1 MVIAAEGARA
11 CAALAAGFSIA
22 SSSLPVSVERSGCGC
37 CAGTAVNSAASA
49 VSSAART
56 ISSAARAIS
65 SAACASAAGEIAPV
79 IKRSAPGVVPAMV
92 VHCVSATPIESPMAP
107 APSKTSEPTDSE
119 AHSKIEVRPA
129 KPDSGIRVPSR
140 PRHDGISVNR
150 PRVIG
155 RDVHYIGVGRLN
167 VNIRAIVPYDFL
179 RRALKSTGLSRFVAH
194 HLYRIHHILLLV
206 VVSIAQS

>member
-1 MVIAAEGARA
+1 MAVAAEGTRA
-11 CAALAAGFSIA
+11 CAALTARCSVSA
-22 SSSLPVSVERSGCGC
+22 SRLPVSVERPGRS
-37 CAGTAVNSAASA
+37 AGTVANSAARN
-49 VSSAART
+49 SAARD
-56 ISSAARAIS
+56 
-65 SAACASAAGEIAPV
+65 SAACEIAPV
-79 IKRSAPGVVPAMV
+79 IKCSAPGVVPAAAI
-92 VHCVSATPIESPMAP
+92 HCVSATPIESPMTPAP
-107 APSKTSEPTDSE
+107 AKASEPTDSE
-119 AHSKIEVRPA
+119 AHSEIEVRAA
-129 KPDSGIRVPSR
+129 KPDSRIRVPSR

-206 VVSIAQS
+206 VVSIAQSYRPGEVFVH